1 VAPVQPDESSG
12 RDDRRIYLS
21 PPDVRHRERERL
33 LAAVDGNWIAPV
45 GPDVD
50 AFEAELVRISGM
62 PHAVAMSSGTA
73 ALHLALEEVGVA
85 AGDDVLVSSF
95 TFVATANAVAYLGAR
110 PVFIDSELE
119 SWNISPAL
127 LTEELEERARSGR
140 LPAAVVVVDLY
151 GQCADYDP
159 IIEVCRRFDIPLV
172 EDAAEAVGADYR
184 GRPAGSLGDIG
195 VFSFNGNK
203 LITTGGGGAIVT
215 REQSIRDRVHYL
227 ATQARQS
234 APHYE
239 HTEIGY
245 NYRLSNLLAAF
256 GLGQLDTL
264 EARIARTRAIRQR
277 YVTELVS
284 APGLHIAPI
293 PEWGTTNAWL
303 TCLTLDPVHARVDRE
318 ELRQHLEAQNVEA
331 RPLWKPLHL
340 QPVFAGA
347 DKRVDGTSEGLF
359 DIGLCLPSGSGMSD
373 EEQGRV
379 IVGVLSVAG

>member
-1 VAPVQPDESSG
+1 
-12 RDDRRIYLS
+12 
-21 PPDVRHRERERL
+21 
-33 LAAVDGNWIAPV
+33 
-45 GPDVD
+45 
-50 AFEAELVRISGM
+50 VRISGM
-62 PHAVAMSSGTA
+62 PHAVALSSGTA
-73 ALHLALEEVGVA
+73 ALHLAFEEVGVA
-85 AGDDVLVSSF
+85 AGDDVLVANF

-110 PVFIDSELE
+110 PVFIDSELD

-127 LTEELEERARSGR
+127 LTEELEDRARSGR

-159 IIEVCRRFDIPLV
+159 IIEVCRRFDVPLV

-203 LITTGGGGAIVT
+203 LITAGGGGGAVVT
-215 REQSIRDRVHYL
+215 REQSIRDRIHYL
-227 ATQARQS
+227 ATQARQP

-264 EARIARTRAIRQR
+264 DARIARTRAIRHR
-277 YVTELVS
+277 YVTELASV
-284 APGLHIAPI
+284 PGLHMAPI
-293 PEWGTTNAWL
+293 PEWGSTNAWL
-303 TCLTLDPVHARVDRE
+303 TCLTLDPEHARIDRE
-318 ELRQHLEAQNVEA
+318 GLRLHLEAQNVEA

-340 QPVFAGA
+340 QPVFADA
-347 DKRVDGTSEGLF
+347 EKRVDGTSEGLF

-373 EEQGRV
+373 AEQGRV
-379 IVGVLSVAG
+379 IDGVLSVAG